1 MTSLLVLQAVTEKD
15 FQQQVVTLA
24 RVCGWRV
31 YYTTD
36 SRRSP
41 FGFPDLCMV
50 RPPRLLYAELK
61 TMRGRLTPQQIE
73 WLDDLRRV
81 TGVEVRQWK
90 PSDWDEIVAVLERGK
105 EA

>member
-1 MTSLLVLQAVTEKD
+1 MKATQALVLASITERD

-50 RPPRLLYAELK
+50 RPPRLIFAELK
-61 TMRGRLTPQQIE
+61 TERGKLTPQQIE
-73 WLDDLRRV
+73 WLDDLHRV
-81 TGVEVRQWK
+81 PGIEVFQWR
-90 PSDWDEIVAVLERGK
+90 PSDFDWIEETLRR
-105 EA
+105 